1 MPQNYGTM
9 EHSVL
14 GRRGL
19 KVLQIRT
26 IRFQKKNE
34 IMGLSSPNQRYDTTI
49 ALIKSVY

>member
-26 IRFQKKNE
+26 IRFQKNE

-49 ALIKSVY
+49 ALIKSVN